1 MGFLLWTGG
10 ESPAPLGSPV
20 ARFGLGTASRFRLLT
35 EYRSGVRFSKSAN
48 QLADFVVFVEKSQN
62 SFCGEP

>member
-20 ARFGLGTASRFRLLT
+20 ARFGLGTASRSLSRT
-35 EYRSGVRFSKSAN
+35 ELALVRGSGVRFSKSAN
-48 QLADFVVFVEKSQN
+48 QLADFVVFV
-62 SFCGEP
+62 